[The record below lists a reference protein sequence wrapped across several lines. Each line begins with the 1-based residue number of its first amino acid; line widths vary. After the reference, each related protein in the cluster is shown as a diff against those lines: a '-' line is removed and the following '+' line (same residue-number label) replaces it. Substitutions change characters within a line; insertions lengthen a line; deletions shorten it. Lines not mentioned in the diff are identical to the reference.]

1 MNKTKKL
8 IKNIIT
14 FAIGNIGS
22 KLVLFFMV
30 PLYTKCLSTDQY
42 GTIEIIETIEQ
53 LLIPF
58 MSIVVFDAVIRFGL
72 SKYEQRENVLKC
84 ALFVVLLGSIITILT
99 TPLIGLYPSV
109 YEWRWYISIYVILN
123 MFNSVLLNYVKV
135 ENKNILYALI
145 SIFQTLILALSNI
158 IFLLIKDLGIKGY
171 MCSIFA
177 SLLIA
182 NILCIIFGNIIFEFK
197 RGKLEKVLL
206 KQMLIY
212 SAPLIINNIS
222 WWIIHS
228 SDKLMLELMISTEAV
243 GIYAIS
249 AKIPSLINVVTSIFQ
264 SAWSI
269 SSVNEIE
276 NDNESSFYSQT
287 LLWLMTLIFGVT
299 ICIIFILKP
308 FMRIYVSSD
317 FSDSWKYVPT
327 LMIAAC
333 SGSISSFYGCINSAL
348 KKNLYNMYTT
358 LIGAI
363 INIVLNY
370 FFILLFGIMGA
381 AIATTFSYFAI
392 AITRMIICKKHL
404 KFNMYFLLFFLN
416 EINVI
421 MLAIAIYFNVNIYFA
436 SIASFIIF
444 IMINFQAI
452 LSLIRLIKQHLYK
465 NTI

>member
-1 MNKTKKL
+1 
-8 IKNIIT
+8 
-14 FAIGNIGS
+14 
-22 KLVLFFMV
+22 
-30 PLYTKCLSTDQY
+30 
-42 GTIEIIETIEQ
+42 
-53 LLIPF
+53 
-58 MSIVVFDAVIRFGL
+58 
-72 SKYEQRENVLKC
+72 
-84 ALFVVLLGSIITILT
+84 
-99 TPLIGLYPSV
+99 
-109 YEWRWYISIYVILN
+109 
-123 MFNSVLLNYVKV
+123 
-135 ENKNILYALI
+135 
-145 SIFQTLILALSNI
+145 
-158 IFLLIKDLGIKGY
+158 
-171 MCSIFA
+171 
-177 SLLIA
+177 
-182 NILCIIFGNIIFEFK
+182 
-197 RGKLEKVLL
+197 
-206 KQMLIY
+206 
-212 SAPLIINNIS
+212 
-222 WWIIHS
+222 
-228 SDKLMLELMISTEAV
+228 
-243 GIYAIS
+243 
-249 AKIPSLINVVTSIFQ
+249 
-264 SAWSI
+264 
-269 SSVNEIE
+269 
-276 NDNESSFYSQT
+276 
-287 LLWLMTLIFGVT
+287 MTLIFGVT